1 MSILETIATV
11 STIICVIL
19 SSKQNILA
27 WPIGI
32 ISVLSLIAIYVQSGI
47 YAQIIVQS
55 ISLIQ
60 CIIGWYNWGKKDEL
74 KISILPKSTFR
85 ANTIFFIGM
94 GSIFALTHS
103 GHITYWVAF
112 FDGIAASLAL
122 LGNWYLTKKV
132 IQAWPLFMAY
142 NVILVFLFIN
152 QEIYMLSLL
161 NIVLFFISLNAYI
174 TWKKDLKVV

>member
-1 MSILETIATV
+1 MNILEIIATI

-19 SSKQNILA
+19 SSKQNIFA

-32 ISVLSLIAIYVQSGI
+32 ISVLSLIAIYVKSGI
-47 YAQIIVQS
+47 YAQIIVQT

-60 CIIGWYNWGKKDEL
+60 CTIGWYTWGKKDEL
-74 KISILPKSTFR
+74 KISKLPKTTFR

-94 GSIFALTHS
+94 GSTFALTHS
-103 GHITYWVAF
+103 GQITYWVAF

-122 LGNWYLTKKV
+122 LGNWYLTKKI
-132 IQAWPLFMAY
+132 IQAWQLFMVY
-142 NVILVFLFIN
+142 NIILIFLFIH

-161 NIVLFFISLNAYI
+161 NLVLFFISLNAYI
-174 TWKKDLKVV
+174 TWKKDLKVA